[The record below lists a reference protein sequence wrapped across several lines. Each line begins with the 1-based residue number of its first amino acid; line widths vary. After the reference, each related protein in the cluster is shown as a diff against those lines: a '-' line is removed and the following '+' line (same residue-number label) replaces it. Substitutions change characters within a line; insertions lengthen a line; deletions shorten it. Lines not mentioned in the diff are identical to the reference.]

1 MSFTGEYSHT
11 IDAKGRLIVPA
22 RLRDELEDGIV
33 MLTPWMERCIAMWSI
48 ARFREQIEDKLLA
61 ERNSDANK
69 RRITRTLSATAHQ
82 DKVDSQG
89 RIGVPAH
96 LRDFAGIDRDVTVIG
111 AMDHAEIW
119 EPARWAD
126 EKASAEDDFEAIA
139 RELNF

>member
-22 RLRDELEDGIV
+22 RLRDELEDGMV

-48 ARFREQIEDKLLA
+48 PRWQEQIENKLIA

-69 RRITRTLSATAHQ
+69 RRLTRTLSAAAHQ
-82 DKVDSQG
+82 DRVDSQG
-89 RIGVPAH
+89 RITVPAH
-96 LRDFAGIDRDVTVIG
+96 LRDFAGIDRDVAVIG

-119 EPARWAD
+119 DPTRWAT
-126 EKASAEDDFEAIA
+126 EKASATDDFEAIA

>member
-22 RLRDELEDGIV
+22 RLRDELEDGMV

-48 ARFREQIEDKLLA
+48 PRFREQIEDKLIA

-69 RRITRTLSATAHQ
+69 RRLTRTLSASAHQ
-82 DKVDSQG
+82 DRVDSQG
-89 RIGVPAH
+89 RITVPPH
-96 LRDFAGIDRDVTVIG
+96 LREFAGIDRDVAVIG

-119 EPARWAD
+119 DPARWAE
-126 EKASAEDDFEAIA
+126 EKASAADDFEAIA